1 MDEKI
6 KNTINLSKKIR
17 KDVVYLSYLKKTAHL
32 GSSLSCVDIISYIYE
47 LIILAIPLKRIHPG
61 IEDGTLQSDIV
72 KKLRELEPKEENLN
86 GGEDPRWNKL
96 KDLL

>member
-47 LIILAIPLKRIHPG
+47 F
-61 IEDGTLQSDIV
+61 IV
-72 KKLRELEPKEENLN
+72 YQ
-86 GGEDPRWNKL
+86 
-96 KDLL
+96 